1 MFFSIVF
8 QGTESYKNAL
18 TILSFSPPVIFT
30 PIAHI
35 QQRFISEVFIS
46 QEVAAG
52 YRREV
57 PSSASFLD
65 LLGAGTAPWGTRQ
78 HHRWDYPRE
87 ARP

>member
-8 QGTESYKNAL
+8 QGTESSKNAF
-18 TILSFSPPVIFT
+18 TILSFSTPVIFT

-52 YRREV
+52 
-57 PSSASFLD
+57 
-65 LLGAGTAPWGTRQ
+65 
-78 HHRWDYPRE
+78 
-87 ARP
+87 